1 MEIYADMVKLH
12 YQYYKSNIPPP
23 LRGMK
28 AKPKDRYK
36 KHIPSNLK
44 EVEKYSDIDSM
55 VFENNKNNELV
66 IAMRGL
72 DITTPRDAMI
82 GVEIFT
88 EDAYQQSGSDFET
101 STKKKK
107 GISLLP
113 NKYGEILLKEQE
125 KIDNLK
131 KEYPNK
137 KIVLTG
143 HSRGGRKVIDLGE
156 HNQLEYHAFQPAE
169 MNRMGQAAL
178 GFVAGNI
185 IPTGAAFRGNIE
197 KEIFENIINEPRQ
210 ELASELYTEFADIQE
225 IEKNILSSA
234 IGSTDLTSSIKGLIG
249 KTIIPRAV
257 DRTVDM
263 VYGFNPLRRPS
274 DTSNMR
280 PTILKREMLK
290 QGFPAGSP
298 FMKELPD
305 ESELKKLIEPTLT
318 YLTGKGRE
326 KRKVPTPSIAN
337 IYKTEKDLTSKTFQH
352 TQLVKPKQYA
362 YSMFDYALGDHSIDH
377 FVSKEMFDSVN
388 ENKPI
393 EINEINEIKEIK
405 EDVKIDNL
413 DPIFSPQEDIQPS
426 SAIGYTVNNREL
438 CKKYGSVYSSHCNKL
453 LR

>member
-82 GVEIFT
+82 GVEMFA

-143 HSRGGRKVIDLGE
+143 HSRGGRKAIDLGE
-156 HNQLEYHAFQPAE
+156 YNDLEYHAFQPAE
-169 MNRMGQAAL
+169 MNRLATPLLSAGSTMAMGT
-178 GFVAGNI
+178 I
-185 IPTGAAFRGNIE
+185 IPTDKIYGELVKTFMNRGD
-197 KEIFENIINEPRQ
+197 FFLGRAINEFII
-210 ELASELYTEFADIQE
+210 EGYTPLQIQN
-225 IEKNILSSA
+225 KVVGSA
-234 IGSTDLTSSIKGLIG
+234 IQTNSYQSFTGRLGEQIGIGLELRLGLGLGETQEQIETGYNLARLGNEDKRQVSSK
-249 KTIIPRAV
+249 
-257 DRTVDM
+257 
-263 VYGFNPLRRPS
+263 NS
-274 DTSNMR
+274 
-280 PTILKREMLK
+280 
-290 QGFPAGSP
+290 
-298 FMKELPD
+298 
-305 ESELKKLIEPTLT
+305 
-318 YLTGKGRE
+318 
-326 KRKVPTPSIAN
+326 N
-337 IYKTEKDLTSKTFQH
+337 IYKTSNDITSKGYQH
-352 TQLVKPKQYA
+352 TQLIKPKQYA
-362 YSMFDYALGDHSIDH
+362 YSMFDYALGDHSINH

-393 EINEINEIKEIK
+393 EINEIK